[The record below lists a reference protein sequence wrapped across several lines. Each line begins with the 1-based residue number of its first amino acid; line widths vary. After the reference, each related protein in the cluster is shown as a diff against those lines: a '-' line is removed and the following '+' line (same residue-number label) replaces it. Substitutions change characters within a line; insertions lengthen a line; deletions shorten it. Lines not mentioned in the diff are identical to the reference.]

1 MGTKY
6 LFIAYNISSRTTTI
20 VGDTC
25 IVVDGKEN
33 AATIEDIR
41 GFIKKRAVERT
52 QIEEEYWNDP
62 AILNIQELSED
73 VAKMLYE
80 LD

>member
-6 LFIAYNISSRTTTI
+6 LFISYNISCRMTTI

-25 IVVDGKEN
+25 VVVDGGEN

-41 GFIKKRAVERT
+41 GFIKKRAAERT
-52 QIEEEYWNDP
+52 QTDESAWNDP